1 MDDQIQHQQQVPQLK
16 RETDLKVNERIKV
29 NFPSLDTVA
38 QHQRNPQDALGGRGG
53 GGHSNVPAL
62 HLGLQCTLKA
72 LTRPL
77 NFFPLHWKAA
87 ALFQKSKLVNTRTPF
102 PEPREFPPIPFQ
114 TPPDSKKAEG
124 GHALG
129 EERGLRPRVAG
140 EVTPRSRDAEG
151 AACGWGTGR

>member
-1 MDDQIQHQQQVPQLK
+1 M
-16 RETDLKVNERIKV
+16 
-29 NFPSLDTVA
+29 
-38 QHQRNPQDALGGRGG
+38 RNTKGIRRMPLGGGER

-102 PEPREFPPIPFQ
+102 LEPREFPPIPFQ
-114 TPPDSKKAEG
+114 TPPNSKKSLAATG
-124 GHALG
+124 GGGGDTPLPRRGGRGVRLG
-129 EERGLRPRVAG
+129 N
-140 EVTPRSRDAEG
+140 
-151 AACGWGTGR
+151 GTGRSSENPLLCWAPGEKVSGEEGGERNIQERKIK

>member
-1 MDDQIQHQQQVPQLK
+1 M
-16 RETDLKVNERIKV
+16 
-29 NFPSLDTVA
+29 
-38 QHQRNPQDALGGRGG
+38 
-53 GGHSNVPAL
+53 PAL

-151 AACGWGTGR
+151 AACGWGTGRGDRQKTPCSAGHRGRRSVVRKAAKGISRRGK